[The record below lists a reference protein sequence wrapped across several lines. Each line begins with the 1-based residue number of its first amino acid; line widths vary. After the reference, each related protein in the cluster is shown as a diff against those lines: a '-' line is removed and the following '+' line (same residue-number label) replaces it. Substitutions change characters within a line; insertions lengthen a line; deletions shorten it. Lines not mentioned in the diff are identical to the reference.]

1 MLTSDG
7 NHNYMPSSLAL
18 TKDAFQT
25 TDHNES
31 ILNNVDQSAVPGI
44 ACSLR
49 FELCSLKLNYTTQTT

>member
-1 MLTSDG
+1 MEMK
-7 NHNYMPSSLAL
+7 NYMPSSLAL

-25 TDHNES
+25 PDQNGT
-31 ILNNVDQSAVPGI
+31 ILVIVDQCAVPGI